1 MYPEPQQQKPGILER
16 ITGILVLVV
25 ILLITSL
32 TIIIGYVLNTVWD
45 YNLQNTPLFGNLPA
59 AAQAAVG
66 TTVSYTLTTYGF
78 IVGIVIIIA
87 VAGTIAAVFGLRSRP
102 EDTEDYSGGNDY

>member
-1 MYPEPQQQKPGILER
+1 VYPQQPQQKPGILER

-45 YNLQNTPLFGNLPA
+45 YNLQNTPLFGKLPA
-59 AAQAAVG
+59 AAQAVFG

-78 IVGIVIIIA
+78 IVGIVILIA
-87 VAGTIAAVFGLRSRP
+87 ISGTIAAIFGLRSRP
-102 EDTEDYSGGNDY
+102 EDTEDY

>member
-1 MYPEPQQQKPGILER
+1 VYPQQPEQKPGILER

-32 TIIIGYVLNTVWD
+32 TIVIGYVLNTVWD
-45 YNLQNTPLFGNLPA
+45 YNLQNTPLFGKLPA
-59 AAQAAVG
+59 AAQAVFG

-78 IVGIVIIIA
+78 IVGIVILIA
-87 VAGTIAAVFGLRSRP
+87 ISGTIAAIFGLRSRP
-102 EDTEDYSGGNDY
+102 EDTEDY

>member
-1 MYPEPQQQKPGILER
+1 VYPQQPEQKPGILER

-45 YNLQNTPLFGNLPA
+45 YNLQNTPLFGKLPA
-59 AAQAAVG
+59 AAQAVFG

-78 IVGIVIIIA
+78 IVGIVILIA
-87 VAGTIAAVFGLRSRP
+87 ISGTIAAIFGLRSRP
-102 EDTEDYSGGNDY
+102 EDTEDY

>member
-32 TIIIGYVLNTVWD
+32 TIVIGYVLNTVWD
-45 YNLQNTPLFGNLPA
+45 FNLQNTPLFGNLPA
-59 AAQAAVG
+59 AAQAAFG

-78 IVGIVIIIA
+78 IVGIVILIA
-87 VAGTIAAVFGLRSRP
+87 VAGTVAAIFGLRSRP
-102 EDTEDYSGGNDY
+102 EDTEDYSQVY